1 MTFITTCEECGRE
14 FDLLNE
20 EDAAE
25 LAYGHDCEVD
35 DALPDDV
42 VAHIGR
48 RLDMYEMRGWAS

>member
-35 DALPDDV
+35 ALPDDV

-48 RLDMYEMRGWAS
+48 RLDIYEVRGWAR